1 MEIVG
6 FIGASGTGK
15 SHHALVVAYE
25 QHMEAIIDD
34 GLLIYRNR
42 IVAGKSAKDE
52 PDRMK
57 AVRCAVFVDAREA
70 GRMRE
75 AIARI
80 GVQKLLILGTSR
92 HMVERICEALE
103 LPRPRTYIPI
113 EAVSAPEEIAKA
125 QDIRLREGKHIIPVP
140 TMELRSHFRGY
151 LLQPLRSFFLG
162 PERKQKEFERSV
174 VRPIF
179 SYYGKLIFAN
189 HVVVSLIRHGIEPLT
204 GVARLHDVSV
214 KRRDETRQNGLA
226 VTLSLSVR
234 YGTDIQRLMS
244 RIKKTIQDDIEY
256 TTGMSVDMLKITVRQ
271 VVAK

>member
-25 QHMEAIIDD
+25 HQIEAIMDD

-42 IVAGKSAKDE
+42 IVAGRSAKDE
-52 PDRMK
+52 TNRMK
-57 AVRCAVFVDAREA
+57 AVRCAVFVNPKEA
-70 GRMRE
+70 AQMRQ
-75 AIARI
+75 ALAKI
-80 GVQKLLILGTSR
+80 GVTKLLILGTSQ
-92 HMVERICEALE
+92 HMVERICDALA
-103 LPRPRTYIPI
+103 LPRPQTYIHI
-113 EAVSAPEEIAKA
+113 EDVSAPAEIAKA
-125 QDIRLREGKHIIPVP
+125 QAIRLQEGKHIIPVP

-162 PERKQKEFERSV
+162 PEKKKKEFERSV

-204 GVARLHDVSV
+204 GVAKLHDVSV

-226 VTLSLSVR
+226 VTLSVSIR
-234 YGTDIQRLMS
+234 YGTDVQRLMS
-244 RIKKTIQDDIEY
+244 RIKKTIQQDIEY

-271 VVAK
+271 VVSK